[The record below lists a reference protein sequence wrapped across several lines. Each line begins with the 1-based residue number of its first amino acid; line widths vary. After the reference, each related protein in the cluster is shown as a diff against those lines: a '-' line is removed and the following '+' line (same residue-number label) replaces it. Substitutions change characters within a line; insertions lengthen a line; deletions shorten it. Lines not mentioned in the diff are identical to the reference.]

1 PLLRP
6 EQVRL
11 LDDDYEI
18 VLIKGLPPLKLRK
31 VRYFSDRILKRIFE
45 RQTGALPE
53 PAPLTGAE
61 EALSAE
67 SQLDDPLCELAQ
79 DFDDTV

>member
-1 PLLRP
+1 MRP

-18 VLIKGLPPLKLRK
+18 VLIKGLPPLQLRK

-45 RQTGALPE
+45 SQAGVLPE
-53 PAPLTGAE
+53 PAPLTIADEG
-61 EALSAE
+61 LSAE
-67 SQLDDPLCELAQ
+67 SHLDDPLPELTQ
-79 DFDDTV
+79 GL